1 MHYTEPYKLQL
12 NLEISSSNML
22 EILKQLARLS
32 KDSNINT
39 SFTLPEAIPDISGEP
54 LETRIVSLIHEIG
67 IPSHIMGYQYLKD
80 AVQITMHDRDTLNAI
95 NAVTKVLYPEV
106 ARKFGTTA
114 SRVERAIRHAI
125 EIAFTRGNSEFIT
138 SLFGYSIN
146 PATGKPT
153 NSEFIAV
160 ISDYLR
166 MKHH

>member
-22 EILKQLARLS
+22 EILKQLSHLTIAN
-32 KDSNINT
+32 KDNS
-39 SFTLPEAIPDISGEP
+39 SFAFPEHSEEVPVKTF
-54 LETRIVSLIHEIG
+54 ETQIVSLIHEIG

-80 AVQITMHDRDTLNAI
+80 AIQITMDNRDAI
-95 NAVTKVLYPEV
+95 NSITKMLYPDI
-106 ARKFGTTA
+106 AQKNGTTS

-125 EIAFTRGNSEFIT
+125 EIAFTRGNSEFID

-160 ISDYLR
+160 TSDYLR
-166 MKHH
+166 MKHN

>member
-12 NLEISSSNML
+12 TLEISSSNML
-22 EILKQLARLS
+22 EILKQLSHLTIAN
-32 KDSNINT
+32 KDNS
-39 SFTLPEAIPDISGEP
+39 SFALPEHSEEVPVKTF
-54 LETRIVSLIHEIG
+54 ETQIVSLIHEIG

-80 AVQITMHDRDTLNAI
+80 AIQITMDNRDAI
-95 NAVTKVLYPEV
+95 NSITKMLYPDI
-106 ARKFGTTA
+106 AQKNGTTS

-125 EIAFTRGNSEFIT
+125 EIAFTRGNSEFID

-160 ISDYLR
+160 TSDYLR
-166 MKHH
+166 MKHN

>member
-1 MHYTEPYKLQL
+1 MHYSEPYKLQL

-22 EILKQLARLS
+22 EILKQLARLT
-32 KDSNINT
+32 KDSRINT
-39 SFTLPEAIPDISGEP
+39 SFSLPETIPDISDET
-54 LETRIVSLIHEIG
+54 LETRVISLIHEIG

-80 AVQITMHDRDTLNAI
+80 ALQITLHDRDTLNSI
-95 NAVTKVLYPEV
+95 TKVLYPEI
-106 ARKFGTTA
+106 AAKNHTTS

-125 EIAFTRGNSEFIT
+125 EIAFTRGNSKFIT

-146 PATGKPT
+146 PVTGKPT

-160 ISDYLR
+160 LSDYLR

>member
-22 EILKQLARLS
+22 EILKQLAHFT
-32 KDSNINT
+32 KANNNT
-39 SFTLPEAIPDISGEP
+39 SFALPDYSEEVPVGTSESQ
-54 LETRIVSLIHEIG
+54 IVSLIHEIG
-67 IPSHIMGYQYLKD
+67 IPSHVMGYQYLKD
-80 AVQITMHDRDTLNAI
+80 AIQITMHNRDAI
-95 NAVTKVLYPEV
+95 NSITKILYPDV
-106 ARKFGTTA
+106 AQKNGTTS

-125 EIAFTRGNSEFIT
+125 EIAFTRGNAEFID

-160 ISDYLR
+160 TSDYLR
-166 MKHH
+166 MKQN

>member
-22 EILKQLARLS
+22 EILKQLSHLTIAN
-32 KDSNINT
+32 KDNS
-39 SFTLPEAIPDISGEP
+39 SFALPEHSEEVPVKTF
-54 LETRIVSLIHEIG
+54 ETQIVSLIHEIG

-80 AVQITMHDRDTLNAI
+80 AIQITMDNRDAI
-95 NAVTKVLYPEV
+95 NSITKMLYPDI
-106 ARKFGTTA
+106 AQKNGTTS

-125 EIAFTRGNSEFIT
+125 EIAFTRGNSEFID

-160 ISDYLR
+160 TSDYLR
-166 MKHH
+166 MKHN

>member
-1 MHYTEPYKLQL
+1 
-12 NLEISSSNML
+12 
-22 EILKQLARLS
+22 
-32 KDSNINT
+32 
-39 SFTLPEAIPDISGEP
+39 
-54 LETRIVSLIHEIG
+54 
-67 IPSHIMGYQYLKD
+67 MGYQYLKD

-95 NAVTKVLYPEV
+95 TKVLYPEV
-106 ARKFGTTA
+106 AIKNKTTS

-153 NSEFIAV
+153 NFEFIAV

>member
-22 EILKQLARLS
+22 EILKQLSHLTIAN
-32 KDSNINT
+32 KDT
-39 SFTLPEAIPDISGEP
+39 SSFALPEHSEEVPVKTF
-54 LETRIVSLIHEIG
+54 ETQIVSLIHEIG

-80 AVQITMHDRDTLNAI
+80 AIQITMDNRDAI
-95 NAVTKVLYPEV
+95 NSITKMLYPDI
-106 ARKFGTTA
+106 AQKNGTTS

-125 EIAFTRGNSEFIT
+125 EIAFTRGNSEFID

-160 ISDYLR
+160 TSDYLR
-166 MKHH
+166 MKHN

>member
-1 MHYTEPYKLQL
+1 MHYSEPYKLQL

-22 EILKQLARLS
+22 EILKQLSRLT
-32 KDSNINT
+32 KDTDINT
-39 SFTLPEAIPDISGEP
+39 SFTLPEAIPDTSGEH
-54 LETRIVSLIHEIG
+54 LETHVVSLIHEIG

-80 AVQITMHDRDTLNAI
+80 AVHITMRDRDTI
-95 NAVTKVLYPEV
+95 NSITKVLYPEI
-106 ARKFGTTA
+106 ATKNNTTS

-125 EIAFTRGNSEFIT
+125 EIAFTRGNAEFFT

-160 ISDYLR
+160 LSDYLR
-166 MKHH
+166 MKHR

>member
-1 MHYTEPYKLQL
+1 M
-12 NLEISSSNML
+12 
-22 EILKQLARLS
+22 
-32 KDSNINT
+32 
-39 SFTLPEAIPDISGEP
+39 
-54 LETRIVSLIHEIG
+54 
-67 IPSHIMGYQYLKD
+67 
-80 AVQITMHDRDTLNAI
+80 
-95 NAVTKVLYPEV
+95 
-106 ARKFGTTA
+106 
-114 SRVERAIRHAI
+114 ERAIRHAI